1 MTSDLFTRWLKTEA
15 EILFQHDSTPDAFI
29 KRAKPLVEALL
40 KVNISEKLSEQ
51 DLQNI
56 LVATPGQKNP
66 EYVKENSYFDIVDL
80 CLYRAN

>member
-1 MTSDLFTRWLKTEA
+1 MNSDLFTRWLKTEA

-29 KRAKPLVEALL
+29 SRAKPLIEALL

-51 DLQNI
+51 DLQEI
-56 LVATPGQKNP
+56 LAATQTQKNP
-66 EYVKENSYFDIVDL
+66 QSVSENSYFDIVDL